1 MIFATLLMVNTAQAK
16 DDYEVNDA
24 NCTPEHLDSLPADAA
39 RQKLADACF
48 RSGSFEKTPPKSW

>member
-1 MIFATLLMVNTAQAK
+1 MVNTAQAK

-24 NCTPEHLDSLPADAA
+24 NCTPEHLDSLPDDAA